1 MRVKPDHEIIEYQ
14 LITEDLEQ
22 RTNYFTWIGQATILL
37 DIDGTTFLFDPIF
50 SERASPF
57 TFIGPKRNIPPAID
71 IDNLPNIDYVF
82 ISHNHYD
89 HLDIDSLIKLAQFNP
104 LTVFNVPKGDKKLL
118 SSNSIS
124 NVNEYE
130 WWESKYH
137 DDAIFSFTPSN
148 HWSARG
154 SFDRKTSLWGG

>member
-1 MRVKPDHEIIEYQ
+1 MRVKPDHEILEYQ

-57 TFIGPKRNIPPAID
+57 TFIGPKRNIPPVID
-71 IDNLPNIDYVF
+71 IDNLPKIDYVF

-89 HLDIDSLIKLAQFNP
+89 HLDKNSVKTIKNIIKNYDGSIDSILLGCTELPIVIDENYFP
-104 LTVFNVPKGDKKLL
+104 DKKAISSIDEYIKYLL
-118 SSNSIS
+118 
-124 NVNEYE
+124 
-130 WWESKYH
+130 
-137 DDAIFSFTPSN
+137 
-148 HWSARG
+148 
-154 SFDRKTSLWGG
+154 